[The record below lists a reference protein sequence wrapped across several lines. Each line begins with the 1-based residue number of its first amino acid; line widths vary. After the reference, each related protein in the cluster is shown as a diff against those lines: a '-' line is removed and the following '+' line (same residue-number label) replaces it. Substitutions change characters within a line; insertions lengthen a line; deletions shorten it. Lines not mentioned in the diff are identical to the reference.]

1 MRAQQLTF
9 PELELARRTGH
20 AAAQAAADR
29 ADRNAPGW
37 VDDAVAALRCFAR
50 HQVAVFTIEQAR
62 GVIETQPGIT
72 EPTDKRAW
80 GHVTRRAEAEGYI
93 ERVRGGYAPATSS
106 SGSPKPLYRRGRA
119 A

>member
-20 AAAQAAADR
+20 VAAQAAADR
-29 ADRNAPGW
+29 AERTAPGW
-37 VDDAVAALRCFAR
+37 ISDAVDALRRFAR
-50 HQVAVFTIEQAR
+50 NQVAVFTIEQAR
-62 GVIETQPGIT
+62 CVIETQPGIP

-80 GHVTRRAEAEGYI
+80 GHVTRRAEAEGFI
-93 ERVRGGYAPATSS
+93 ERVRNGYAPATSS
-106 SGSPKPLYRRGRA
+106 NGSPKPLYRRGRA